1 MLKYLMQIKRFSSLA
16 SILAGL
22 SMSWNVAGA
31 AVAPAPVPAAAD
43 DILAA
48 VVTNWRRHDTGD
60 VPLPTTIA
68 VPAAIDM
75 LYFGMPVRP
84 SLRPSR
90 GTIPTGII
98 IDTRPTDR
106 RTERLS
112 LANPHAVAELL
123 ALADHTLAAQRLMAE
138 YQPQALVTAALQAE
152 EHRLLR
158 RAARRAARAEQYTA
172 THAHQ
177 PWYSGCLPRRH
188 TRESARVAAAG
199 PRDLFADSD
208 TDSDRD

>member
-152 EHRLLR
+152 EHGRPELNSTLR
-158 RAARRAARAEQYTA
+158 PTLISPGIAAVYHDVTPANLRE
-172 THAHQ
+172 
-177 PWYSGCLPRRH
+177 LPRPDHVIYSLILILTAIAISRNN
-188 TRESARVAAAG
+188 
-199 PRDLFADSD
+199 
-208 TDSDRD
+208 